1 MRITLTKTLITSGAI
16 AFALAGCSSS
26 GSSPQ
31 TPNQAHPGSN
41 VLQLAVGTANLGG
54 TAGSLNVVTT
64 YRQHDGDSGVL
75 LDSPT
80 LTLPAPVPG
89 PGSAAAASY
98 DVTATVLSG
107 PTSVEAGTDSITS
120 TSQSAGITC
129 TTSVTSF
136 GQSGG
141 VFGLGIEP
149 FNAQAQGDCTPA
161 GVGSTGTP
169 FQVPPY
175 PVPLYDPLF
184 GADPNAFIPW
194 GGPPAFEIAG
204 NPDSVVGSLANF
216 YPAGTAGVPE
226 GIDVFEGIAPTPGGA
241 YSLSISI
248 PANTGTIQQAT
259 KFTIPTTLTT
269 LGTATS
275 PAYTPDGNGGGTFA
289 FTMPTGATEAY
300 LELVDYGPAQPAT
313 GSAIS
318 CNGIASAGTPLYY
331 TIETTASG
339 TLTLPD
345 LIGPTAPSSVAP
357 GGSEPG
363 TVPSVCTAALNTTAN
378 AGTATPDD
386 QLAIQ
391 VIGFDYP
398 AYESSYPNSLRV
410 QAPAILGANG
420 EDDITISTATCQAG
434 ATSCTT
440 SLPLLRRREQSA
452 HALPRFIHRR

>member
-1 MRITLTKTLITSGAI
+1 
-16 AFALAGCSSS
+16 
-26 GSSPQ
+26 
-31 TPNQAHPGSN
+31 
-41 VLQLAVGTANLGG
+41 
-54 TAGSLNVVTT
+54 
-64 YRQHDGDSGVL
+64 
-75 LDSPT
+75 
-80 LTLPAPVPG
+80 
-89 PGSAAAASY
+89 
-98 DVTATVLSG
+98 
-107 PTSVEAGTDSITS
+107 
-120 TSQSAGITC
+120 
-129 TTSVTSF
+129 VTSF

-248 PANTGTIQQAT
+248 PANTGTIAQGV

-289 FTMPTGATEAY
+289 FTMPAGATEAY
-300 LELVDYGPAQPAT
+300 LELVDYGPAQPAAPAA
-313 GSAIS
+313 GLIS
-318 CNGIASAGTPLYY
+318 CNGLASTGTPLYY
-331 TIETTASG
+331 TIETTTSG

-345 LIGPTAPSSVAP
+345 LIGPTAPTSLEP
-357 GGSEPG
+357 GGAKPG
-363 TVPSVCTAALNTTAN
+363 TIPSVCTAAQNTTAN
-378 AGTATPDD
+378 GGTATPDD

-420 EDDITISTATCQAG
+420 EDDITISAATCLAG
-434 ATSCTT
+434 ATSCTAT
-440 SLPLLRRREQSA
+440 LPLLRRREQSA
-452 HALPRFIHRR
+452 LAPPRFIHRR